1 MRVSVTSLSF
11 LCIEPPRQDC
21 YTYRQWVIATFIET
35 FRILSYC
42 YLDYTSAIH
51 PLPVIKSDHGLHL
64 KALVD
69 IEKDE
74 AGMRRRAGDEWQL
87 RGPITYVPRPEVV
100 RMCVCGGVHGGCMQ
114 QQSSLIPK
122 RLAAVFL

>member
-1 MRVSVTSLSF
+1 MHRAPQTRL
-11 LCIEPPRQDC
+11 LH
-21 YTYRQWVIATFIET
+21 RQWVIATFIET
-35 FRILSYC
+35 FCILSCC

-74 AGMRRRAGDEWQL
+74 AGTRRRAGDEWQL

-100 RMCVCGGVHGGCMQ
+100 RMCVCGDWGYMEVLC
-114 QQSSLIPK
+114 
-122 RLAAVFL
+122 AE

>member
-1 MRVSVTSLSF
+1 MIVAAPEITNRFQSCLVFLS
-11 LCIEPPRQDC
+11 
-21 YTYRQWVIATFIET
+21 
-35 FRILSYC
+35 
-42 YLDYTSAIH
+42 YLDYKSAIH

-74 AGMRRRAGDEWQL
+74 AGTRRRAGDEWQL

-100 RMCVCGGVHGGCMQ
+100 RVCVCGRDGERGGRGGEVHGGCMQ
-114 QQSSLIPK
+114 QQSVLSL
-122 RLAAVFL
+122 